1 MAASTPYQKLRAYT
15 LWSVAGLL
23 VVVAAIVFL
32 PLLAPHWPD
41 SAPAL
46 VTLAAASGTAA
57 ALYWRGVDV
66 AVESR
71 PLPRPLA
78 VVHAVLGTG
87 AVILVGVLAVRT
99 PSSTGLSPGMIVA
112 FAAILVLLPV
122 SILVPMRVSLAVA
135 AGTAGLAA
143 VVSQLAQHPGGAV
156 LGAVAGGV
164 FLVAIGMFA
173 SFRGSVW
180 ILQLAREEAT
190 TAAMRA
196 DLAVAQERL
205 RFSRDLHDIFGR
217 TLTAVAVKSDLAAE
231 LADHGRAEAAAAE
244 MRSVHE
250 LAQQALTDVRGVV
263 AAMRTPDLATE
274 LAGARALLDSS
285 GIAVTVVGEAADSLH
300 AEVMGWVVREAVTKV
315 LRHARATRCR
325 IRVTPQAL
333 AVVSDGAAA
342 SSHADGTVRYG
353 AGLAGLEDRVRAAG
367 GRLDVTRDGDTFT
380 VRASWEEQA

>member
-15 LWSVAGLL
+15 LWSVAGLAAVL
-23 VVVAAIVFL
+23 GVTLGSPYGVGGQPLNMLAVAAV
-32 PLLAPHWPD
+32 LLGT
-41 SAPAL
+41 
-46 VTLAAASGTAA
+46 VTAA
-57 ALYWRGVDV
+57 ILSWKGVDV
-66 AVESR
+66 AVEGQV
-71 PLPRPLA
+71 LPRPLA
-78 VVHAVLGTG
+78 VVHAVF
-87 AVILVGVLAVRT
+87 AVVAVALVWWQPWQGLER
-99 PSSTGLSPGMIVA
+99 LSPGVMVGGVA
-112 FAAILVLLPV
+112 VLMLLPV
-122 SILVPMRVSLAVA
+122 AIMLPIRYSVGMSVLVAALAVA
-135 AGTAGLAA
+135 VSWTVQHALGIQLVALALA
-143 VVSQLAQHPGGAV
+143 VVVTALA
-156 LGAVAGGV
+156 L
-164 FLVAIGMFA
+164 FA

-250 LAQQALTDVRGVV
+250 LAQQALTEVRGVV

-285 GIAVTVVGEAADSLH
+285 GIAVTVVGEAADSRH
-300 AEVMGWVVREAVTKV
+300 AEVMGWVGREAVTNV

-342 SSHADGTVRYG
+342 SSHGDGTVRYG